1 MDINLNLLYQ
11 LAVSGLLTGALYGLA
26 ALGLALAFGVLKVL
40 NVAHGELIMLGGYA
54 TFLLFDRYDI
64 HPLAALPLVFVI
76 MMVVGLILHFAVFRF
91 VVSLRVEDRIKNSL
105 LISFGLVLILQ
116 SLATRAFTA
125 DERSINLNL
134 TSWAIGPLRLP
145 PTRVAALVIAVLA
158 VVIIER
164 ALNHTTFGRAIR
176 ATSEDWSLA
185 LLSGINIQ
193 RVYLATFAI
202 AAGMAGIAGSTV
214 AVVFNISPH
223 IGLFWTLKALIV
235 VVLAGLGS
243 IRGTVTA
250 GLLLGLTEGV
260 ASVWVGGQYREVVS
274 LLVLL
279 VVLMVKPQG
288 LTGRSH
294 E

>member
-1 MDINLNLLYQ
+1 MDLNLILQ

-54 TFLLFDRYDI
+54 TFVLFDRYDI

-76 MMVVGLILHFAVFRF
+76 LMVVGLVLHLVLFRF
-91 VVSLRVEDRIKNSL
+91 VVSLGVEDRIKNSL

-125 DERSINLNL
+125 DERSLNLNL
-134 TSWAIGPLRLP
+134 TSWAVGPLRLP

-158 VVIIER
+158 VILLEW
-164 ALNHTTFGRAIR
+164 ALHHTTFGKAIR

-202 AAGMAGIAGSTV
+202 AAGVAGIAGSTV

-260 ASVWVGGQYREVVS
+260 ATVWIGGQYREVVA
-274 LLVLL
+274 LVVLL